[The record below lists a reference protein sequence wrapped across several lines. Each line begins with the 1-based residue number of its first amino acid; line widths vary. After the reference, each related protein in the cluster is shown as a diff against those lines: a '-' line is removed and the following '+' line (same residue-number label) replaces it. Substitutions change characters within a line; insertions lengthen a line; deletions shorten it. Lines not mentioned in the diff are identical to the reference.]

1 LVGDV
6 ADRLKELVYERAE
19 MMGCKVITLEVMP
32 DHVHLFIQ
40 GDPELTP
47 NKIIG
52 KIKGYTSH
60 ELRREFKELTTRL
73 PTLWTWILKNR
84 RECDIFEAVY
94 QVSNIS
100 NTQTRNNTM

>member
-1 LVGDV
+1 MVGDV

-73 PTLWTWILKNR
+73 PTLWTWR
-84 RECDIFEAVY
+84 YF
-94 QVSNIS
+94 IS
-100 NTQTRNNTM
+100 THGHVLDKTIQKYIEEQKGV